1 MPLLLIFIVPA
12 AFGLNPVIA
21 RALSGIYEPGT
32 LTFVRWLISALLVG
46 AIAWVRGRDET
57 WQISAR
63 ELPRLLFLGAL
74 GMGFCSFA
82 AYAGVKTTT
91 ATTVGLIYACTAAFV
106 TLYELLRGLTRPS
119 LTLFAGLFAC
129 VTGVA
134 VVLTRGDLGQL
145 AIVTIGQ
152 GELWGLAGML
162 GWAGYTIAMKRQPPG
177 LTPLALFT
185 VTSILGAVAMLPITI
200 VEVSEHGLPPLNG
213 SIALWLAG
221 LVFISGVGAFLGY
234 NWSMTLNGAVLTSAS
249 ICLVPLYI
257 AGMAIV
263 LIGEDVAW
271 YHAVAIALVVGGL
284 GLINLA
290 KVRAAKLQQQTTA
303 ARTGGSLPR
312 PHAHGGR

>member
-1 MPLLLIFIVPA
+1 MD
-12 AFGLNPVIA
+12 A
-21 RALSGIYEPGT
+21 RA
-32 LTFVRWLISALLVG
+32 
-46 AIAWVRGRDET
+46 GRD
-57 WQISAR
+57 WQLSAR

-82 AYAGVKTTT
+82 AYAGVKTAT

-119 LTLFAGLFAC
+119 LTLFAGLIAC

-145 AIVTIGQ
+145 ATVAIGQ

-200 VEVSEHGLPPLNG
+200 VEISERGLPPLNG
-213 SIALWLAG
+213 PILMWLSG

-234 NWSMTLNGAVLTSAS
+234 NWSMKLNGAVLTSAS

-263 LIGEDVAW
+263 LIGEDVSW
-271 YHAVAIALVVGGL
+271 YHAAAIALVVGGL
-284 GLINLA
+284 GLINLS
-290 KVRAAKLQQQTTA
+290 KMRASKSRPRSA
-303 ARTGGSLPR
+303 AAPSHPSLAR
-312 PHAHGGR
+312 PQLRNSR